1 MFFEPVFSKYRSGF
15 WKRHIAQ
22 HCLLVIIRK
31 WKKCL
36 DRNGACGALLT
47 DLPRAFDFFPHSIL
61 IAKPHAYRFD
71 KTSTKKLLSYRKQI
85 RRLAFGQ
92 IYYMKYHKAPSILGP
107 LPFNVFLCDLLLFI
121 PNIDFVIYAAENTP
135 FATGSSEV
143 EVINEIKSAAERL
156 TLWFQNNG
164 MKLNPDRF

>member
-1 MFFEPVFSKYRSGF
+1 
-15 WKRHIAQ
+15 
-22 HCLLVIIRK
+22 
-31 WKKCL
+31 
-36 DRNGACGALLT
+36 
-47 DLPRAFDFFPHSIL
+47 
-61 IAKPHAYRFD
+61 
-71 KTSTKKLLSYRKQI
+71 
-85 RRLAFGQ
+85 
-92 IYYMKYHKAPSILGP
+92 MKYHKAPSILGP

-121 PNIDFVIYAAENTP
+121 PNIDFVIYAAENTS

>member
-1 MFFEPVFSKYRSGF
+1 MFSEPVFSKYWCGF

-22 HCLLVIIRK
+22 HCLLVIIGK

-47 DLPRAFDFFPHSIL
+47 DLPRALNCFPHYTL
-61 IAKPHAYRFD
+61 IAKRHAYGFD
-71 KTSTKKLLSYRKQI
+71 KTSTKRTLSYRKQI
-85 RRLAFGQ
+85 RRLATGQ

-107 LPFNVFLCDLLLFI
+107 LPFNVFLCDLFLFI
-121 PNIDFVIYAAENTP
+121 QNIDFVIYADDNTS
-135 FATGSSEV
+135 FATGSSEL
-143 EVINEIKSAAERL
+143 EIINEIKSATERL
-156 TLWFQNNG
+156 TLWFQNNC